1 MASRRIKF
9 LANVVKNFRDDK
21 FIDDVNKMYRSP
33 DILHIEHNGEDN
45 PGVVLYDISRDNWN
59 SGFFSVINHLLV
71 QFYICDDSGMRP
83 VVFLNKTFPYG
94 EDHPVN
100 GTDNVWEYYFKQP
113 SGYKYE
119 DVTNSKAVVSYMC
132 DKFEQSYPFLIK
144 NGYEFPEEFYD
155 KMGETYRRHIILQD
169 VVEQSINTQIRGLL
183 NGKKTLGVQIR
194 MGDMMLAPNGHP
206 IMPTLDEYVYEI
218 RQVIN
223 GASYEFEQIYLATD
237 DTRAI
242 DRMEAEFP
250 GKVIYYDDVSRVSGI
265 YSAYNIPTTRENH
278 RYLCGVEVLRDMLTL
293 ASCDGLLAGMS
304 QVVIAA
310 RIAKRASRNDWD
322 YLRIIDK
329 GVYNNTNGVIDE
341 RAQKIMSEEIK
352 RVYN

>member
-9 LANVVKNFRDDK
+9 LANVVKNFKDDK

-33 DILHIEHNGEDN
+33 DILHVKHNGENN

-71 QFYICDDSGMRP
+71 QFYICDDSGMQP

-94 EDHPVN
+94 EEHPVN

-113 SGYKYE
+113 SEYKYE
-119 DVTNSKAVVSYMC
+119 DVKDSKAVVCYMC

-169 VVEQSINTQIRGLL
+169 VVEQRISTQISGLL
-183 NGKKTLGVQIR
+183 SNKKTLGVQIR
-194 MGDMMLAPNGHP
+194 MGDMMLAPDGHP
-206 IMPTLDEYVYEI
+206 IMPSIDEYIEEI
-218 RQVIN
+218 KKAV
-223 GASYEFEQIYLATD
+223 GAKVFEQLYLATD

-242 DRMEAEFP
+242 DAIEKAFP
-250 GKVIYYDDVSRVSGI
+250 NMVVYYDDVSRVSGT
-265 YSAYNIPTTRENH
+265 YSAYNIPTTRDNH
-278 RYLCGVEVLRDMLTL
+278 RYLCGFEVLRDMLTL
-293 ASCDGLLAGMS
+293 TSCDGLVAGMS

-310 RIAKRASRNDWD
+310 RIAKAAQSKSWD

-329 GVYNNTNGVIDE
+329 GIYHNTNGCLDE

-352 RVYN
+352 RVHS